1 MVLGVILGP
10 GEIVALAASS
20 TRIPGRYA
28 YRRLSLL
35 TNGKILL
42 PVEKNTG
49 NVSDVGAFDL
59 FEHLG

>member
-10 GEIVALAASS
+10 GAIVALAVSS
-20 TRIPGRYA
+20 TSVSGRYA
-28 YRRLSLL
+28 YIRLSLL
-35 TNGKILL
+35 TDGKILL

-49 NVSDVGAFDL
+49 NVSDVAVFDL